1 MMVASLSVRKRSL
14 NLLSLFFVFLLL
26 NVLALSPVD
35 VFAGEKNFLWE
46 VRSGTTTV
54 YVLGSI
60 HFLKQEMYPL
70 DGIIEDAFDNS
81 DILVMEADIS
91 DIGNLDVQ
99 TLLGRVLYLG
109 DETLEDHISADA
121 YDTVKRKFAEF
132 NMPEELIRKQKPWM
146 LALTL
151 TSLQLLRMGYE
162 PGYGI
167 DMHFLS
173 KARGSKK
180 IKELESLSFQINLLA
195 GLSDSE
201 QETFLIYTI
210 DDLEKMERKVDG
222 IVHAWNSGDT
232 DGMASILSEGIE
244 SGSEMSLIYEKI
256 LYERNRRMSARIE
269 DFLGT
274 NETYFVVVGAGHLVG
289 ESGIIELLKEKG
301 YAVKQL

>member
-121 YDTVKRKFAEF
+121 YDTVKRKFASSIC
-132 NMPEELIRKQKPWM
+132 LK
-146 LALTL
+146 
-151 TSLQLLRMGYE
+151 
-162 PGYGI
+162 
-167 DMHFLS
+167 
-173 KARGSKK
+173 
-180 IKELESLSFQINLLA
+180 
-195 GLSDSE
+195 
-201 QETFLIYTI
+201 
-210 DDLEKMERKVDG
+210 
-222 IVHAWNSGDT
+222 NS
-232 DGMASILSEGIE
+232 
-244 SGSEMSLIYEKI
+244 SG
-256 LYERNRRMSARIE
+256 NRSH
-269 DFLGT
+269 GCW
-274 NETYFVVVGAGHLVG
+274 H
-289 ESGIIELLKEKG
+289 
-301 YAVKQL
+301 

>member
-1 MMVASLSVRKRSL
+1 
-14 NLLSLFFVFLLL
+14 
-26 NVLALSPVD
+26 
-35 VFAGEKNFLWE
+35 
-46 VRSGTTTV
+46 
-54 YVLGSI
+54 
-60 HFLKQEMYPL
+60 
-70 DGIIEDAFDNS
+70 
-81 DILVMEADIS
+81 
-91 DIGNLDVQ
+91 
-99 TLLGRVLYLG
+99 
-109 DETLEDHISADA
+109 
-121 YDTVKRKFAEF
+121 
-132 NMPEELIRKQKPWM
+132 MPEELIRKQKPWM